1 MYKTLEEVKQVIELK
16 KPIEV
21 IEVFITS
28 YLQGLNYEAW
38 KVDKDLEATEEVI
51 VGKDEEDNDIIETRL
66 VNVYEEIE
74 VDVNAW
80 KIENYAILRKA
91 EYPPIEDY
99 MDALVKGD
107 EEAMEAYKEKC
118 LAVKAKYPK

>member
-1 MYKTLEEVKQVIELK
+1 MYKTLEEVNQVIELK

-38 KVDKDLEATEEVI
+38 KVDKDLAV
-51 VGKDEEDNDIIETRL
+51 D
-66 VNVYEEIE
+66 VYEEIE
-74 VDVNAW
+74 VDVSAW
-80 KIENYAILRKA
+80 KIENYALLRKA
-91 EYPPIEDY
+91 EYPPIEEY

-107 EEAMEAYKEKC
+107 EEAIEAYKEKC
-118 LAVKAKYPK
+118 LAVKAKYSK

>member
-38 KVDKDLEATEEVI
+38 KVDKDLEVTEEVI
-51 VGKDEEDNDIIETRL
+51 VGKDEEDNDIVETRL
-66 VNVYEEIE
+66 VNVYEEVE
-74 VDVNAW
+74 VDIEAW
-80 KIENYAILRKA
+80 KKENYVALRKA
-91 EYPPIEDY
+91 EYPAIEEY
-99 MDALVKGD
+99 MDAYVKGNTT
-107 EEAMEAYKEKC
+107 AIKAYKDKC
-118 LAVKAKYPK
+118 LAVKEKYPK